1 LNDKKLQER
10 EAAAAD
16 LAQETSKTQK
26 SLLESIRDQLS
37 ENSLLIK
44 STADS
49 MTDSLKLMWVRSL
62 GSELKAFMGRIFLMN
77 IAIFRTVSEIRAS
90 LPSHLERSLIRDPFI
105 LEDAIGRIAPV
116 HMDFVTAWDA
126 FDSVLE
132 VRFRN
137 IQGYR
142 KIVDKDFVL
151 QESVTKREISR
162 GLPWEGAFLPGQRIV
177 MSIVFKDGPES
188 SHARCPGCQLTCGSY
203 SEFGIQW

>member
-1 LNDKKLQER
+1 L
-10 EAAAAD
+10 
-16 LAQETSKTQK
+16 LAT
-26 SLLESIRDQLS
+26 IRDQLA
-37 ENSLLIK
+37 ENAFLIK

-49 MTDSLKLMWVRSL
+49 LNDSLKLMWVRSL
-62 GSELKAFMGRIFLMN
+62 GFELKAFMGRIFLMN
-77 IAIFRTVSEIRAS
+77 VAIFRTVSEIRAS
-90 LPSHLERSLIRDPFI
+90 LPSHLERTLIQEPFI

-116 HMDFVTAWDA
+116 DLQFITAWDA

-151 QESVTKREISR
+151 QDSATKREISR
-162 GLPWEGAFLPGQRIV
+162 KLPWEGAFLPGQRVV

-188 SHARCPGCQLTCGSY
+188 SHTRCPGCQLTCGSS
-203 SEFGIQW
+203 SEFGVQW